1 MVTPF
6 FCIWTSQ
13 QQFPK
18 KYIQFHWSLTLSPSP
33 PETSPGEIRT
43 QSFVTNFLSF
53 NPSQDLLILPTSH
66 SQITFSILSQLVKD
80 LTRTFPS
87 LGWNKRIKFWLALG
101 LPSSIKIK
109 NTEDGTSVCPKQES
123 LLHANTT
130 HPLTIKALPHWFLIN
145 RMNISPIVAQGAP
158 HTRNHTTTSLP
169 FPQRRYTTPIFFR
182 LVASSPIITSGI
194 TKLPQVR
201 FLIAW
206 SSLSCF
212 TVYQPMTANYMYY
225 SAQQIPRNIGLT
237 QHPHFLG

>member
-6 FCIWTSQ
+6 FCIWTSR

-18 KYIQFHWSLTLSPSP
+18 KYIQFHWSPTLSPSP
-33 PETSPGEIRT
+33 PETSPGEIRN

-66 SQITFSILSQLVKD
+66 SQSTFSILSHLVKD

-87 LGWNKRIKFWLALG
+87 LGWNKRMKSWLALG

-109 NTEDGTSVCPKQES
+109 NTKNGTSVCPKQES

-145 RMNISPIVAQGAP
+145 RMNISPIIAQGAP
-158 HTRNHTTTSLP
+158 HTKSHYHFSPLPPKEVHDPDLFQAGCFQSNNHKWD
-169 FPQRRYTTPIFFR
+169 Y
-182 LVASSPIITSGI
+182 
-194 TKLPQVR
+194 
-201 FLIAW
+201 
-206 SSLSCF
+206 
-212 TVYQPMTANYMYY
+212 
-225 SAQQIPRNIGLT
+225 
-237 QHPHFLG
+237 